1 MKNIFLNFPINIL
14 KIYITLTMLYLLLP
28 ERMKAEQVEKVVAN
42 LHDNNEYVIHIRN
55 SKQALHHGLLLK
67 KVHRIIKF
75 NYKARL
81 NPYIYMNAWLRKKS
95 DSKKFFFK
103 LINKAVFGKTME
115 NVRKH
120 RDIKLVTTEARRNYL
135 VSEQT
140 ILQQIFFLKIYWQ

>member
-28 ERMKAEQVEKVVAN
+28 EGMKAEQVEKFVAN

-81 NPYIYMNAWLRKKS
+81 NPYIYMNA
-95 DSKKFFFK
+95 
-103 LINKAVFGKTME
+103 
-115 NVRKH
+115 
-120 RDIKLVTTEARRNYL
+120 
-135 VSEQT
+135 
-140 ILQQIFFLKIYWQ
+140 